1 MGFFKEQVM
10 AKKWEDKKKN
20 FERIELIPEAA
31 DEYNNLDG
39 SVRKEVDKKFAKLN
53 ENPYL
58 GLPLGNRNN
67 MDLTGFYKLYLM
79 DKKVRTV
86 YRIID
91 SETIEIVEVWGIG
104 KRDKM
109 EVYKDVDD
117 RKQQ

>member
-1 MGFFKEQVM
+1 MS
-10 AKKWEDKKKN
+10 KKQEDKKKD

-31 DEYNNLDG
+31 EEYNNLDG
-39 SVRKEVDKKFAKLN
+39 SVRKEVDKKFAKLDK
-53 ENPYL
+53 NPYL
-58 GLPLGNRNN
+58 GFPLGNKNN

-79 DKKVRTV
+79 DKKVRIV
-86 YRIID
+86 YRTID

-117 RKQQ
+117 RNSNEAGEIPF

>member
-1 MGFFKEQVM
+1 
-10 AKKWEDKKKN
+10 
-20 FERIELIPEAA
+20 
-31 DEYNNLDG
+31 
-39 SVRKEVDKKFAKLN
+39 
-53 ENPYL
+53 
-58 GLPLGNRNN
+58 
-67 MDLTGFYKLYLM
+67 MDLTGFYKPYLM
-79 DKKVRTV
+79 DKKVRIV

>member
-1 MGFFKEQVM
+1 
-10 AKKWEDKKKN
+10 
-20 FERIELIPEAA
+20 
-31 DEYNNLDG
+31 
-39 SVRKEVDKKFAKLN
+39 
-53 ENPYL
+53 
-58 GLPLGNRNN
+58 
-67 MDLTGFYKLYLM
+67 M
-79 DKKVRTV
+79 DKKVRIV